1 MEQITVEVER
11 HSLFAGLTEPH
22 DESESE
28 RRYSAELYDALSAAY
43 PQAEITITVGEILS
57 SIDAEDAE
65 GVQIIADRVFAR
77 GSFWVVD
84 D

>member
-1 MEQITVEVER
+1 MTRANPSGGTAQSCTTR
-11 HSLFAGLTEPH
+11 F
-22 DESESE
+22 
-28 RRYSAELYDALSAAY
+28 
-43 PQAEITITVGEILS
+43 TVGEILS